1 MTDSVWEA
9 PAKLNFSLEVR
20 PPDRTGYHPLR
31 SLCQTIE
38 WVDLLTVSTGDD
50 EVLTVSDG
58 SLPDDEDNLVW
69 RAVRALV
76 GRPDRP
82 RLMMRLDKSIPAA
95 AGLGGGS
102 SDAAAALRA
111 AAVVFGRSDEQVRD
125 TAPRVG
131 ADVPF
136 FLDGGTRW
144 MEGYGEILTE
154 AEPMGGFSVAVAVPR
169 VEISTPEAFRAW
181 DDLEGP
187 VGDVLPARALP
198 PALRHLELRN
208 DLTPAAVSLEPEL
221 GDWAVDLARRWGRA
235 VAMTGSGSAHF
246 AFFADQDEANAAVGE
261 VSDVRAVFAAN
272 LRGRGVHPR

>member
-1 MTDSVWEA
+1 MNDSVWEA

-31 SLCQTIE
+31 SLSQTIDRF
-38 WVDLLTVSTGDD
+38 DLLTVSTGDD

-58 SLPDDEDNLVW
+58 SLPDGEDNLVW

-82 RLMMRLDKSIPAA
+82 RLAMHLDKSIPAA

-111 AAVVFGRSDEQVRD
+111 AALVFGRSEDEVRH
-125 TAPRVG
+125 TAPQVG

-144 MEGYGEILTE
+144 MEGYGEILIE
-154 AEPMGGFSVAVAVPR
+154 VEPLDGFSVAVAVPHL
-169 VEISTPEAFRAW
+169 EISTPEAFRAW
-181 DDLEGP
+181 DELEGP
-187 VGDVLPARALP
+187 TGDVIAARALP
-198 PALRHLELRN
+198 PSLRHLDLRN
-208 DLTPAAVSLEPEL
+208 DLTPAAIHLEPEL
-221 GDWAVDLARRWGRA
+221 GDWAVDLADRWERP

-246 AFFADQDEANAAVGE
+246 AFFADRDEAEAAARE
-261 VSDVRAVFAAN
+261 LTDVRAVFAAD
-272 LRGRGVHPR
+272 LRGTGVSPR